1 MDPRGSKRTVE
12 EDGTAQSSSELPLV
26 GTRRTSVRNLTCW
39 HRKPDQGTYRN
50 YLNSGLPRRILYYK
64 RGEWTDFP
72 ESAREAIIDGF
83 RHQMPCM
90 VVYFGCELMLVD
102 LLCMVMSNS
111 KTKKHAY
118 VAWIDEAD
126 RCFFP
131 CLSFDGGVDEP
142 SEEVSGVV
150 SPLAYSVPAPQ
161 MVTEVIAGD
170 GNGPPAPEAKI
181 LNLRRDSGSFAFMEK
196 LFLSGMPSFVKPE
209 NVLCIYEYVPKDTN
223 AQVQYQA
230 FESQLRSTREKRGNA
245 NAKYAWF
252 GSTTQE
258 ILRILTY
265 GFGSAV
271 APTVGAAFGSGI
283 YLTPYHRSFSSVN
296 LCSVDGNGVQCML
309 LCQVILGNLEQVRP
323 GSLQNSPS
331 SDDYDSGVDDRKD
344 PRCFV
349 VWATHA
355 NTRVHPRSVVIFKL
369 PPNLQEYFFDLS
381 DFRFDKNPIRNIPR
395 FNRLSAPKH
404 TFVSLPGHAINQ
416 QMPYTILYY
425 KVQHHISPIEKELL
439 FRHHVDFQKGALTS
453 EKLLGKISVVLGD
466 HLLVSTLKRSIDRG
480 IFEAAPNADDM
491 KDTATSRMKPN
502 SIPSKKANDS
512 TGR

>member
-1 MDPRGSKRTVE
+1 
-12 EDGTAQSSSELPLV
+12 
-26 GTRRTSVRNLTCW
+26 
-39 HRKPDQGTYRN
+39 
-50 YLNSGLPRRILYYK
+50 
-64 RGEWTDFP
+64 
-72 ESAREAIIDGF
+72 
-83 RHQMPCM
+83 MPCM
-90 VVYFGCELMLVD
+90 VVFFGCELMLVD

-111 KTKKHAY
+111 NAKKHAY
-118 VAWIDEAD
+118 VAWMDEAY

-131 CLSFDGGVDEP
+131 CLSFDGGADEP
-142 SEEVSGVV
+142 SELVSGVV
-150 SPLAYSVPAPQ
+150 KPQAYSVPAPQ
-161 MVTEVIAGD
+161 MVTEVIVGD

-181 LNLRRDSGSFAFMEK
+181 LNLQRNSKSFAFMEK
-196 LFLSGMPSFVKPE
+196 LFLSGMPSFVNPE
-209 NVLCIYEYVPKDTN
+209 NVLCIYEYVPKDTD

-245 NAKYAWF
+245 NVKYAWF

-323 GSLQNSPS
+323 GSRQNSPS

-355 NTRVHPRSVVIFKL
+355 NTRVHPRSVTLDHLLLMISLFLHVA
-369 PPNLQEYFFDLS
+369 EYFFDLS
-381 DFRFDKNPIRNIPR
+381 DVRFDKNPIRNIPP
-395 FNRLSAPKH
+395 FNRLSGPKQ

-416 QMPYTILYY
+416 HMPYTFLYY

-439 FRHHVDFQKGALTS
+439 FRHHVDFQQKGALTG

-466 HLLVSTLKRSIDRG
+466 HLLVSTLKRFTDRG

-502 SIPSKKANDS
+502 SIPSKKAND
-512 TGR
+512 